1 MTPDTMLLMGI
12 LIGVCIACLCFLFFR
27 DFILSRMIDG
37 IQIKARPMDGF
48 DEAVKKDINTDI
60 LLIKDIKK
68 AIETILGADVEL
80 SQADVESFKS
90 LLTTINKRLESLQT
104 LGFIEDDNCLREG
117 E

>member
-1 MTPDTMLLMGI
+1 MNHDISLLMGI
-12 LIGVCIACLCFLFFR
+12 LVGVCIACLCFFFFR

-37 IQIKARPMDGF
+37 IQIKTKPIDGF

-80 SQADVESFKS
+80 SQADVESFNT
-90 LLTTINKRLESLQT
+90 LLTTINRRLESMIA
-104 LGFIEDDNCLREG
+104 LGFIDDNKERM
-117 E
+117 